1 MTESEL
7 GRSLKRRKTDA
18 RKRIRSNLKLIFM
31 FSFVVFFFLFFFFE
45 ERVGRRSKNTIF
57 MFSLNIFINYLLH

>member
-31 FSFVVFFFLFFFFE
+31 FSFVVFFVSFFFE

-57 MFSLNIFINYLLH
+57 MFS